1 MSAEHAAAI
10 KDGTV
15 ALPTDFRKTF
25 LNPCHPRRWKT
36 TTTALPSS
44 DEERFAIQP
53 EAIRTALNEFLADIV
68 GTFEDTESGKDAK
81 KEAGNCPI
89 TLLEQMKDEADN
101 ITNTMVG
108 KVDDLMSSMMS
119 DGLPSA
125 TLTGFST
132 FRKGYTSL
140 NLAMHD
146 DERLSDAKLAKRFAK
161 VVRAL
166 GTVADTAMSFQMLQ
180 RSADGN
186 LGLTIKAIK
195 TVLGDLE
202 ASDKNGAIGAA
213 LTAGARR
220 DPAIFPT
227 ARGGGGGAAPGGG
240 LRLVAAARNVEA
252 TLIALSTLHVTDRAS
267 IAKQAHIGPPIARRH
282 SGSQPKRGRRPNGR
296 RGRRSARRR
305 QLHRQRRRL
314 ARESQGAALK
324 APLTPP
330 TLSPLPLCSFRTLKR
345 CSLQHFRHRALCQ

>member
-1 MSAEHAAAI
+1 
-10 KDGTV
+10 
-15 ALPTDFRKTF
+15 
-25 LNPCHPRRWKT
+25 
-36 TTTALPSS
+36 
-44 DEERFAIQP
+44 
-53 EAIRTALNEFLADIV
+53 
-68 GTFEDTESGKDAK
+68 
-81 KEAGNCPI
+81 
-89 TLLEQMKDEADN
+89 
-101 ITNTMVG
+101 
-108 KVDDLMSSMMS
+108 MMS

-166 GTVADTAMSFQMLQ
+166 GTVADTAMSFQMLK

-227 ARGGGGGAAPGGG
+227 PRGGGGGVAP
-240 LRLVAAARNVEA
+240 LVAAARDAEA
-252 TLIALSTLHVTDRAS
+252 TLIALLTLHVTDRVS
-267 IAKQAHIGPPIARRH
+267 IAKQAAHWTADCKEAFKESAKARKAAKWKERKAKREAAAAASATPAVGQGKSGRGAHSTPDTADTLTAAPVLIQDAEAMLASAFSAQGPVSVPC
-282 SGSQPKRGRRPNGR
+282 GRR
-296 RGRRSARRR
+296 
-305 QLHRQRRRL
+305 
-314 ARESQGAALK
+314 
-324 APLTPP
+324 
-330 TLSPLPLCSFRTLKR
+330 
-345 CSLQHFRHRALCQ
+345 